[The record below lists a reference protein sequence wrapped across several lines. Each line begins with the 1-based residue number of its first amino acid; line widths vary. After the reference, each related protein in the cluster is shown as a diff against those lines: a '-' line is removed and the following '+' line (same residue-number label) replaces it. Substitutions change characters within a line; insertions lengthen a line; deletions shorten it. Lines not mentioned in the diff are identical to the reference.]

1 MRILRRPGF
10 ADYVLNEGRIHTDI
24 LKKRI
29 ADCLDRNTLGKSPVY
44 VVQKIAEELKLKYGE
59 NFDLSTLKA
68 DEIVQIANSPYITRG
83 LFEPKLR
90 QEFQP
95 QDQTS
100 EVETQEVEDEFE
112 GEVEAQDEEDLVG
125 DYFTAQSQETEED
138 PFDSEDYSDTYSDS
152 EFETQELAT
161 AAESAQVKRKETAR
175 MLNEQ
180 YKRRLQKLFLTE
192 ERYNGR

>member
-90 QEFQP
+90 QELQ
-95 QDQTS
+95 QVTS
-100 EVETQEVEDEFE
+100 TQTQEVEN
-112 GEVEAQDEEDLVG
+112 EVEQEEQEEEQEDVVG
-125 DYFTAQSQETEED
+125 DYFAASQETQD
-138 PFDSEDYSDTYSDS
+138 DTFDSEDYSDSYSDMDVDS
-152 EFETQELAT
+152 PELAT
-161 AAESAQVKRKETAR
+161 AAESTQVKRKESAKL
-175 MLNEQ
+175 LNEQ
-180 YKRRLQKLFLTE
+180 YKKRLQKLYSTE

>member
-10 ADYVLNEGRIHTDI
+10 ADYILNEGRIHTDI

-59 NFDLSTLKA
+59 NFDLSILKA

-90 QEFQP
+90 QELQ
-95 QDQTS
+95 QVTS
-100 EVETQEVEDEFE
+100 TQTQEVEN
-112 GEVEAQDEEDLVG
+112 EVEQEEQEEEQEDVVG
-125 DYFTAQSQETEED
+125 DYFAASQETQD
-138 PFDSEDYSDTYSDS
+138 DTFDSEDYSDSYSDMDVDS
-152 EFETQELAT
+152 PELAT
-161 AAESAQVKRKETAR
+161 AAESAQVKRKESAKI
-175 MLNEQ
+175 LNEQ
-180 YKRRLQKLFLTE
+180 YKKRLQKLYSTE

>member
-29 ADCLDRNTLGKSPVY
+29 ADCLDRNSLGKSPVY

-90 QEFQP
+90 QELQ
-95 QDQTS
+95 QVTS
-100 EVETQEVEDEFE
+100 TQTQEVEQ
-112 GEVEAQDEEDLVG
+112 EVENEVEQEQEEEDLVG
-125 DYFTAQSQETEED
+125 DYFAASQEAQDDTS
-138 PFDSEDYSDTYSDS
+138 DSEDYSDSYSDMDIDS
-152 EFETQELAT
+152 PELAT
-161 AAESAQVKRKETAR
+161 AAESTQVKRKETAKL
-175 MLNEQ
+175 LNEQ
-180 YKRRLQKLFLTE
+180 YKKRLQKLFSTE

>member
-29 ADCLDRNTLGKSPVY
+29 ADCLDRNSLGKSPVY

-90 QEFQP
+90 QELQ
-95 QDQTS
+95 QVTS
-100 EVETQEVEDEFE
+100 TQTQEVEN
-112 GEVEAQDEEDLVG
+112 EVEQEEQEDVVG
-125 DYFTAQSQETEED
+125 DYFAASQETQD
-138 PFDSEDYSDTYSDS
+138 DTFDSEDYSDSYSDMDVDS
-152 EFETQELAT
+152 PELAT
-161 AAESAQVKRKETAR
+161 AAESAQVKRKESAKL
-175 MLNEQ
+175 LNEQ
-180 YKRRLQKLFLTE
+180 YKKRLQKLYSTE
-192 ERYNGR
+192 ERYNGRL

>member
-59 NFDLSTLKA
+59 NFDLSILKA

-90 QEFQP
+90 QELQ
-95 QDQTS
+95 QVTS
-100 EVETQEVEDEFE
+100 TQTQEVEN
-112 GEVEAQDEEDLVG
+112 EVEQEEQEEEQEDVVG
-125 DYFTAQSQETEED
+125 DYFAASQETQD
-138 PFDSEDYSDTYSDS
+138 DTFDSEDYSDSYSDMDIDS
-152 EFETQELAT
+152 PELAT
-161 AAESAQVKRKETAR
+161 AAESTQVKRKESAKL
-175 MLNEQ
+175 LNEQ
-180 YKRRLQKLFLTE
+180 YKKRLQKLYSTE